1 MTKVLVIAAVLL
13 LLVFLFSYEMYR
25 AVFCYSVRKR
35 PDVRRIPDSDLYR
48 VHRDR
53 MLECVE
59 DIERTP
65 FEEIH
70 IFSTDGLQL
79 YGRFYQFREDAPL
92 IIFFHGFHGI
102 SAWDGYGFFRICK
115 ENGINILMVDERAH
129 GKSEGSVIT
138 FGIMERCDCKSWAEY
153 AMKRFGKDTDVF
165 LAGVSMG
172 AASVMMSSELGLPE
186 NVRAIIEDCGYSE
199 PVAIIRETI
208 RTRKLPVTPFYQMVK
223 LCARFFGH
231 FDLEAAD
238 AVRAVRQSTI
248 PILFIHGEQDS
259 IVPLSM
265 EEELYE
271 ACGAK
276 KERVQIAGANHAN
289 SAMTDYDTYETAVL
303 QFIAQVL
310 GMVQGGVFHE

>member
-1 MTKVLVIAAVLL
+1 MTKVFVIAAILL
-13 LLVFLFSYEMYR
+13 LLILLFSYGMYH
-25 AVFCYSVRKR
+25 AVFCYPRRKR
-35 PDVRRIPDSDLYR
+35 PDAHYIPDSDLYR
-48 VHRDR
+48 AHRDR

-59 DIERTP
+59 DIEGTP

-70 IFSTDGLQL
+70 IISTDGLQL
-79 YGRFYQFREDAPL
+79 YGRLYQFREDAPL

-102 SAWDGYGFFRICK
+102 YAWDGYGFFRICK
-115 ENGINILMVDERAH
+115 ENGINILMADERAH
-129 GKSEGSVIT
+129 GKSEGNVIT

-172 AASVMMSSELGLPE
+172 ATSVMMSYELGLPE
-186 NVRAIIEDCGYSE
+186 NVRAIIEDCGYSG
-199 PVAIIRETI
+199 PAAIVKETI
-208 RTRKLPVTPFYQMVK
+208 RTRKLPVTPFYQWVK
-223 LCARFFGH
+223 LCASFFGH

-238 AVRAVRQSTI
+238 AVRAAGQSTI

-271 ACGAK
+271 ACKAK
-276 KERVQIAGANHAN
+276 KMLVQIAGANHAN
-289 SAMTDYDTYETAVL
+289 SAMTDYETYEKAVL
-303 QFIAQVL
+303 QFIAQVS
-310 GMVQGGVFHE
+310 GGVFYE